1 MKATLIL
8 SEPRHGHSDAI
19 QVVCDQDLRSIS
31 RELQIYAASR
41 GLLPAEVHMSITYPP
56 AKPFYERFTTC
67 ALAR

>member
-8 SEPRHGHSDAI
+8 SDPRHGHSDAI

-41 GLLPAEVHMSITYPP
+41 GLLPAEVHMEIVYPP
-56 AKPFYERFTTC
+56 ARPFYNRFSSFS
-67 ALAR
+67 LAR